1 MPCNANTSIFTLCT
15 DYSKYGP
22 GATSVD
28 VYCTMGPN
36 GNILVAPNFLY
47 TFYLQRHNGSTRMNQ
62 RLASGA
68 YHVLMSY

>member
-28 VYCTMGPN
+28 VYWTMGPN
-36 GNILVAPNFLY
+36 GNTVVATNFLY
-47 TFYLQRHNGSTRMNQ
+47 TFYLQRYNGSTRMNQ
-62 RLASGA
+62 RLTPGT
-68 YHVLMSY
+68 YRVLMSY